1 MNEPIPHLPSTD
13 PHTPPVYK
21 DRSTGLIIFGG
32 LTVLLGCLSG
42 LFALLTSISLQM
54 ARHTGA
60 TPNNPSAIL
69 MAVSF
74 YGGLTVMLIWLG
86 VGSIM
91 ARRWARALLLIFSWS
106 WLVLGVFMT
115 ATTPFFAAGAF
126 ANLTPNLSA
135 RTSAISPEVVS
146 GIIVGIVIFF
156 SVFFVLVPAIWVFF
170 YGSRDVKITCESCDP
185 VSRWTDDCPLPVL
198 GACLWMLFG
207 AAILLIMVFV
217 GHAAMP
223 FFGMFLN
230 GIPGI
235 LIYLVMAV
243 LWTYAAW
250 LLYQLDVRGWWLSL
264 IIVAAT
270 FVSSMLKY
278 AHHDIIELYQQM
290 GYPQA
295 QIEEIKKLNLMLGSR
310 MG

>member
-1 MNEPIPHLPSTD
+1 
-13 PHTPPVYK
+13 
-21 DRSTGLIIFGG
+21 
-32 LTVLLGCLSG
+32 
-42 LFALLTSISLQM
+42 
-54 ARHTGA
+54 
-60 TPNNPSAIL
+60 
-69 MAVSF
+69 
-74 YGGLTVMLIWLG
+74 
-86 VGSIM
+86 
-91 ARRWARALLLIFSWS
+91 
-106 WLVLGVFMT
+106 
-115 ATTPFFAAGAF
+115 
-126 ANLTPNLSA
+126 
-135 RTSAISPEVVS
+135 
-146 GIIVGIVIFF
+146 
-156 SVFFVLVPAIWVFF
+156 
-170 YGSRDVKITCESCDP
+170 
-185 VSRWTDDCPLPVL
+185 
-198 GACLWMLFG
+198 MLFG

-270 FVSSMLKY
+270 FVSSMLTY

-310 MG
+310 MGWITALCSLPYLAYLLFIKKYLSGKKPSA